1 MTSEHKKKRGVGRP
15 KENENKDRR
24 ARLVD
29 VAGPIF
35 SRQGYGG
42 TKIPDLAKAAGVTP
56 AMVHYYFDGKD
67 GLLREVFD
75 NAFKPLMDKLDT
87 PSSLEEWVVTFHE
100 HILARRWVPHLML
113 REVIMEG
120 GHLREY
126 FSATYAPR
134 VAAKWLGLFAE
145 EKKKGRMRA
154 DADELRH
161 VVLTMGMLIY
171 PFVVA
176 PLSGV
181 FKETPFSD
189 EDMIKFR
196 EDALRLFY
204 RGVGG

>member
-1 MTSEHKKKRGVGRP
+1 MTSNTQKKRRVGRP
-15 KENENKDRR
+15 KESDNKDRR
-24 ARLVD
+24 TRLVEA
-29 VAGPIF
+29 AGPIF
-35 SRQGYGG
+35 STKGYGG

-67 GLLREVFD
+67 GLLQEVFD
-75 NAFKPLMDKLDT
+75 NAFKPLMDKLDA
-87 PSSLEEWVVTFHE
+87 PSSLEEWVITFHE

-120 GHLREY
+120 GHLRDY
-126 FSATYAPR
+126 FTATYAPR
-134 VAAKWLGLFAE
+134 VAMKWLGLFAE
-145 EKKKGRMRA
+145 EKKQGRMRA

-161 VVLTMGMLIY
+161 VVLMMGMLIY

-181 FKETPFSD
+181 FSETPFSD
-189 EDMIKFR
+189 EEMIRFR

-204 RGVGG
+204 SGANG